1 LGVFPNPVL
10 LGIFLEISIIS
21 KGWILIPDKKIGSEG
36 IDATGM
42 IEYGR
47 S

>member
-1 LGVFPNPVL
+1 MGGFSNPVP
-10 LGIFLEISIIS
+10 LGIFMEISIIS